1 MGLHLLSS
9 RFFRTLVQKL
19 YILLSRGNIVFV
31 GKNFHLFPSV
41 LLLISFVLG
50 LIVFYGLLVF
60 RRRRVGI
67 GQVIVSVI
75 SFIAVLAIVC
85 AYDANSKVLTC
96 TACNDGKFRL
106 HYNTIE
112 YGFPLMWSLLA
123 SNLVLLKGLFKD
135 A

>member
-1 MGLHLLSS
+1 MQNVIENRTWRVFKYGMLVIPFISYGLAFVIEP
-9 RFFRTLVQKL
+9 FFRTLVQKL

-67 GQVIVSVI
+67 GQVIVSVH
-75 SFIAVLAIVC
+75 S
-85 AYDANSKVLTC
+85 
-96 TACNDGKFRL
+96 
-106 HYNTIE
+106 
-112 YGFPLMWSLLA
+112 
-123 SNLVLLKGLFKD
+123 
-135 A
+135 